1 MSYMMQVN
9 NSQPGRYN
17 TNVNMTN
24 ARNNTYVNMTKGIE
38 SVAEAPV
45 AEALASPAN
54 NNLNSKSHEELVEYY
69 KTLGGDEPDLEG
81 MDDDAIR
88 EQITELLK
96 IVQGGG
102 RRRRTHR
109 RSRASRKTRRR
120 SRASRKTRRRS
131 RASKKSRRRSSRK

>member
-1 MSYMMQVN
+1 MMQVN

-24 ARNNTYVNMTKGIE
+24 GRNNTYVNMTKDI
-38 SVAEAPV
+38 VPAAEAV
-45 AEALASPAN
+45 ASPAN

-69 KTLGGDEPDLEG
+69 KTLGGDEADLEG
-81 MDDDAIR
+81 MDEDVIR

-102 RRRRTHR
+102 RRRR
-109 RSRASRKTRRR
+109 TRRR

>member
-1 MSYMMQVN
+1 MMQVN

-24 ARNNTYVNMTKGIE
+24 ARNNTYVNMTKDI
-38 SVAEAPV
+38 VLAAEAP
-45 AEALASPAN
+45 ASPAN

-102 RRRRTHR
+102 RRRRT
-109 RSRASRKTRRR
+109 RRR

>member
-1 MSYMMQVN
+1 MMQVN

-24 ARNNTYVNMTKGIE
+24 GRNNTYVNMTKDI
-38 SVAEAPV
+38 VPAAEAPV
-45 AEALASPAN
+45 APVAVASPAN

-69 KTLGGDEPDLEG
+69 KTLGGDEADLEG
-81 MDDDAIR
+81 MDEDVIR

-102 RRRRTHR
+102 RRRR
-109 RSRASRKTRRR
+109 TRRR

>member
-1 MSYMMQVN
+1 MQVN

-45 AEALASPAN
+45 ASPAN

-69 KTLGGDEPDLEG
+69 KTLGGDEADLEG
-81 MDDDAIR
+81 MDEDVIR

-102 RRRRTHR
+102 RRRR
-109 RSRASRKTRRR
+109 TRRR

>member
-1 MSYMMQVN
+1 MMQVN

-24 ARNNTYVNMTKGIE
+24 ARNNTYVNMTKDI
-38 SVAEAPV
+38 VPAAAEAV
-45 AEALASPAN
+45 ASPAN

-102 RRRRTHR
+102 RRRRT
-109 RSRASRKTRRR
+109 RRR

>member
-24 ARNNTYVNMTKGIE
+24 ARNNTYVNMTKDI
-38 SVAEAPV
+38 VPAAAAEAP
-45 AEALASPAN
+45 APAPAN

-109 RSRASRKTRRR
+109 H

>member
-24 ARNNTYVNMTKGIE
+24 GRNNTYVNMTKDIVPAAPE
-38 SVAEAPV
+38 AVA
-45 AEALASPAN
+45 LPAN

-69 KTLGGDEPDLEG
+69 KTLGGDEADLEG
-81 MDDDAIR
+81 MDEDVIR

-102 RRRRTHR
+102 RRRRT
-109 RSRASRKTRRR
+109 RRR
-120 SRASRKTRRRS
+120 SRASRKTRRCS

>member
-1 MSYMMQVN
+1 MMQVN

-24 ARNNTYVNMTKGIE
+24 ARNNTYVNMTKDI
-38 SVAEAPV
+38 VPAAEAAP
-45 AEALASPAN
+45 ASPAN

-69 KTLGGDEPDLEG
+69 KTLGGDEADLEG
-81 MDDDAIR
+81 MDEDVIR

-102 RRRRTHR
+102 RRRR
-109 RSRASRKTRRR
+109 TRRR

>member
-1 MSYMMQVN
+1 MMQVN

-24 ARNNTYVNMTKGIE
+24 GRNNTYVNMTKDI
-38 SVAEAPV
+38 VPAAEAPEEPV
-45 AEALASPAN
+45 TPSN
-54 NNLNSKSHEELVEYY
+54 NNINSKSHEELVEYY
-69 KTLGGDEPDLEG
+69 KTLGGDEADLEG
-81 MDDDAIR
+81 MDEDVIR

-102 RRRRTHR
+102 RRRR
-109 RSRASRKTRRR
+109 TRRR

>member
-1 MSYMMQVN
+1 MQVN

-45 AEALASPAN
+45 APEAVASPAN

-102 RRRRTHR
+102 RRRRT
-109 RSRASRKTRRR
+109 RRR

>member
-24 ARNNTYVNMTKGIE
+24 ARNNTYVNMTKDI
-38 SVAEAPV
+38 VPAAPEAV
-45 AEALASPAN
+45 ASPAN

-102 RRRRTHR
+102 RRRRT
-109 RSRASRKTRRR
+109 RRR

>member
-1 MSYMMQVN
+1 MQVN

-24 ARNNTYVNMTKGIE
+24 GRNNTYVNMTKDI
-38 SVAEAPV
+38 VPAAAEA
-45 AEALASPAN
+45 PAN

-102 RRRRTHR
+102 RRRRT
-109 RSRASRKTRRR
+109 RRR
-120 SRASRKTRRRS
+120 TRRRS

>member
-24 ARNNTYVNMTKGIE
+24 ARNNTYVNMTKDI
-38 SVAEAPV
+38 VPAAAEA
-45 AEALASPAN
+45 AEAPAN

-102 RRRRTHR
+102 RRRRR
-109 RSRASRKTRRR
+109 TRRR